1 MGKFKLNKTSDN
13 LFHKIS
19 ESKLDGGKVTQ
30 QPQVNMEAP
39 SSPAKLLGPIGTG
52 ILGAAAGYF
61 AKKVFGGSDKPASS
75 DKPAKPSQKKDLSMT
90 PYSIK
95 DGKGTIHGPKVS
107 YDMAYNKAKKT
118 KQYANMSK
126 DEYITEAKRQT
137 ANFKKT
143 GKWDASGA
151 SKPRKKV
158 EAVSAIK
165 PASIQASAA
174 KPTANV
180 EIKKPVQAVESKPAK
195 QTKSQ
200 KLRSKGEAV
209 LSNDNFSTAKKQRK
223 SKRIR
228 KRYDKAVA
236 KEQKQNNK
244 KTKKSSAPDYSGGAS
259 GFM

>member
-1 MGKFKLNKTSDN
+1 MGFKLNKSSDN
-13 LFHKIS
+13 LFHKVS
-19 ESKLDGGKVTQ
+19 ESKSKQPTQDPMLDVGTSGKNTS
-30 QPQVNMEAP
+30 A
-39 SSPAKLLGPIGTG
+39 L
-52 ILGAAAGYF
+52 
-61 AKKVFGGSDKPASS
+61 KVFGLPGSGLATSLAIRLGKKLGIGSKSS
-75 DKPAKPSQKKDLSMT
+75 EKPSTPPATNKSDLSMT
-90 PYSIK
+90 PHSSK
-95 DGKGTIHGPKVS
+95 DNKGTIHGPKVS

-151 SKPRKKV
+151 NKPRKKV
-158 EAVSAIK
+158 EAVSTIK
-165 PASIQASAA
+165 A
-174 KPTANV
+174 KPVSVSGSKPTTTKV
-180 EIKKPVQAVESKPAK
+180 EIKTPTVSNNTKPAK

-200 KLRSKGEAV
+200 KLRAKGEAV
-209 LSNDNFSTAKKQRK
+209 LSNDNFSTSKKQRK

-244 KTKKSSAPDYSGGAS
+244 KTKKSSTPDYSGGAS

>member
-1 MGKFKLNKTSDN
+1 MGFKLNKSSDN
-13 LFHKIS
+13 LFHKVS

-30 QPQVNMEAP
+30 QPDVAMEAP
-39 SSPAKLLGPIGTG
+39 SSPAKLGPIGTG

-61 AKKVFGGSDKPASS
+61 AKKVFGGSDKPA
-75 DKPAKPSQKKDLSMT
+75 KPPQKKDLSMT
-90 PYSIK
+90 PHSSK

-126 DEYITEAKRQT
+126 DEYVTEAKRQT

-158 EAVSAIK
+158 EAIATTIK
-165 PASIQASAA
+165 PAGVQPVAS
-174 KPTANV
+174 KPTATV
-180 EIKKPVQAVESKPAK
+180 EIKKPVQAAVSKPAK
-195 QTKSQ
+195 QTRSQ

-209 LSNDNFSTAKKQRK
+209 LSNDKFSTAKKQRK

-236 KEQKQNNK
+236 KEQKNENK
-244 KTKKSSAPDYSGGAS
+244 KTKKSSSPDYSGG
-259 GFM
+259 MM

>member
-1 MGKFKLNKTSDN
+1 MGFKLNKSSDN
-13 LFHKIS
+13 LFHKVS

-30 QPQVNMEAP
+30 QPDVAMEAP
-39 SSPAKLLGPIGTG
+39 SSPAKLGPIGTG
-52 ILGAAAGYF
+52 LLGAAAGYF
-61 AKKVFGGSDKPASS
+61 AKKVFGGSDKPA
-75 DKPAKPSQKKDLSMT
+75 KPPQKKDLSMT
-90 PYSIK
+90 PHSSK

-126 DEYITEAKRQT
+126 DEYVTEAKRQT

-158 EAVSAIK
+158 ETVSAIK
-165 PASIQASAA
+165 PASVKPSAA
-174 KPTANV
+174 KPTATV
-180 EIKKPVQAVESKPAK
+180 EIKKPVQAAESKPAK
-195 QTKSQ
+195 QTRSQ

-209 LSNDNFSTAKKQRK
+209 LSNDKFSTAKKQRK

-236 KEQKQNNK
+236 KEQKNENK
-244 KTKKSSAPDYSGGAS
+244 KTKKSSSPDYSGG
-259 GFM
+259 MM

>member
-1 MGKFKLNKTSDN
+1 MGFKLNKSSSN
-13 LFHKIS
+13 LFHKVS
-19 ESKLDGGKVTQ
+19 ESKSKQATQDPMLDVGTSGKNTS
-30 QPQVNMEAP
+30 AL
-39 SSPAKLLGPIGTG
+39 KLGPIGTG
-52 ILGAAAGYF
+52 IATALGGYL
-61 AKKVFGGSDKPASS
+61 AKKVFGGKSE
-75 DKPAKPSQKKDLSMT
+75 KPSTTSTPSTTKKSDLSMT
-90 PYSIK
+90 PHSSK

-126 DEYITEAKRQT
+126 DEYVTEAKRQT

-151 SKPRKKV
+151 NKPRKKV
-158 EAVSAIK
+158 ESVSTIK
-165 PASIQASAA
+165 AQPVSVSGS
-174 KPTANV
+174 KPTTTKV
-180 EIKKPVQAVESKPAK
+180 EIKTPTVSNDTKPAK
-195 QTKSQ
+195 QTRSQ
-200 KLRSKGEAV
+200 KLRAKGEAV
-209 LSNDNFSTAKKQRK
+209 LSNDNFSTSKKQRK

-244 KTKKSSAPDYSGGAS
+244 KTKKSSTPDYSGGAS

>member
-1 MGKFKLNKTSDN
+1 MGFKLNKSSDN
-13 LFHKIS
+13 LFHKVS
-19 ESKLDGGKVTQ
+19 ESKLDSGKVTQ

-39 SSPAKLLGPIGTG
+39 SSPAKLGPIGSG
-52 ILGAAAGYF
+52 LLGAAAGYF
-61 AKKVFGGSDKPASS
+61 AKKVFGGSNKPVGENGPT
-75 DKPAKPSQKKDLSMT
+75 KPPQKKDLSMT
-90 PYSIK
+90 PYSSK

-158 EAVSAIK
+158 ETVSAIK
-165 PASIQASAA
+165 PASIKPSAA
-174 KPTANV
+174 KPTATV
-180 EIKKPVQAVESKPAK
+180 EIKKPVQVAESKPAK
-195 QTKSQ
+195 QTRSQ

-209 LSNDNFSTAKKQRK
+209 LSNDKFSTAKKQRK

-236 KEQKQNNK
+236 KEQKNENK
-244 KTKKSSAPDYSGGAS
+244 KTKKSSSPDYSGE
-259 GFM
+259 MM

>member
-1 MGKFKLNKTSDN
+1 MGFKLNKSSDN
-13 LFHKIS
+13 LFHKVS

-30 QPQVNMEAP
+30 QPDLAMEAP
-39 SSPAKLLGPIGTG
+39 SSPAKLGPIGTG
-52 ILGAAAGYF
+52 LLGAAAGYF
-61 AKKVFGGSDKPASS
+61 AKKVFGGSDKPA
-75 DKPAKPSQKKDLSMT
+75 KPSQKKDLSMT
-90 PYSIK
+90 PYSSK
-95 DGKGTIHGPKVS
+95 DNKGTIHGPKVS

-151 SKPRKKV
+151 NKPRKKV
-158 EAVSAIK
+158 EAVSTIK
-165 PASIQASAA
+165 A
-174 KPTANV
+174 KPVSVSGSKPTTTKV
-180 EIKKPVQAVESKPAK
+180 EIKPPTVSNNTKPAK

-200 KLRSKGEAV
+200 KLRAKGEAV
-209 LSNDNFSTAKKQRK
+209 LSNDNFSTSKKQRK

-244 KTKKSSAPDYSGGAS
+244 KTKKSSTPDYSGGAS